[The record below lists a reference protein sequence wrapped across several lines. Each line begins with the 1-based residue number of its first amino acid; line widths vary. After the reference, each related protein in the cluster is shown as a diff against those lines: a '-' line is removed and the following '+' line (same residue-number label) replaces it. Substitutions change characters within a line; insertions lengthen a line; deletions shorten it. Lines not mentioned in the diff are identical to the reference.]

1 MVVGVAEA
9 MRAEA
14 MSVCSSSRRRC
25 SSRRRRSSSSR
36 SRSGRSSSS
45 RSRSGRSTPWLVA
58 ALAVVRVAAAV
69 EIDIDFDQPRNGPV
83 CVKATRG
90 DVLHFQWDEWHNLH
104 EMPDYDAYDGCKF
117 GDAVLYAD
125 AKPNPTGVKF
135 DLDDESLDRYFSC
148 SKICS
153 SHGHKVHVCI
163 AASDSESCQCD
174 EPMPSPAPTAGA
186 GETVDA
192 APTPEPTPEPVEVV
206 DAAPTPEP
214 TQMLDV
220 APSQEPTETV
230 DAACGD
236 STSWHLLGV
245 VVFACLSLT

>member
-14 MSVCSSSRRRC
+14 MSVCSCSGDCRSSRSRRC
-25 SSRRRRSSSSR
+25 RSSR
-36 SRSGRSSSS
+36 SRSGRS
-45 RSRSGRSTPWLVA
+45 RSTPWLVA

-186 GETVDA
+186 GETADEA
-192 APTPEPTPEPVEVV
+192 PTPEPVEVV

-236 STSWHLLGV
+236 STSWRLLGV
-245 VVFACLSLT
+245 VVFACLLLT

>member
-14 MSVCSSSRRRC
+14 MSVCSSGDCRSSR
-25 SSRRRRSSSSR
+25 RRRRSSSRSR
-36 SRSGRSSSS
+36 SRRC
-45 RSRSGRSTPWLVA
+45 STPWLVA

-69 EIDIDFDQPRNGPV
+69 EIDIDFDTPRNGPV

-186 GETVDA
+186 GETVDE

-236 STSWHLLGV
+236 STSWRLLGV